1 MTTLEPGDSFA
12 SMKVAVIGCLVA
24 APAFACDYPDL
35 GNLPLR
41 RAVTR
46 IEMLPEVSAWARDR
60 IEKGVK
66 PQYAVRL
73 DQPVREAGKCY
84 WPVEVRAEGKLWRR
98 YLVTPDGK
106 DIRFRE

>member
-1 MTTLEPGDSFA
+1 MTTAEPGDSFA
-12 SMKVAVIGCLVA
+12 SMRVAIIGCLVA

-46 IEMLPEVSAWARDR
+46 IEMLPEVHAWARDR
-60 IEKGVK
+60 IEKGAK

-73 DQPVREAGKCY
+73 DEAVREAGKCY

-106 DIRFRE
+106 NIRFKE

>member
-1 MTTLEPGDSFA
+1 MTTLEPGASFA
-12 SMKVAVIGCLVA
+12 SMRVAIIGCLVA
-24 APAFACDYPDL
+24 APALACDYPDL

-60 IEKGVK
+60 IEKGAK

-106 DIRFRE
+106 DVRFRE

>member
-1 MTTLEPGDSFA
+1 MIA
-12 SMKVAVIGCLVA
+12 CVVA

-46 IEMLPEVSAWARDR
+46 IQMLPEVSAWARDR

-66 PQYAVRL
+66 PQYAVGL
-73 DQPVREAGKCY
+73 DQPVRAAGKCY

-106 DIRFRE
+106 EIRFKE